1 MTTSLLRFFLCGTYR
16 YTLKSQ
22 ITSYQPTTSTLL
34 ARQNHLCIAFTFRH
48 YLTLNKNANMMIIS
62 LKGRAHLKRLAYYY
76 EGKPLDL

>member
-1 MTTSLLRFFLCGTYR
+1 MTTSLLRFFLCGTYT

-22 ITSYQPTTSTLL
+22 ITTTSTLL
-34 ARQNHLCIAFTFRH
+34 VRQNHLCIAFTFRH